1 MPNYEWS
8 CLACGNANC
17 SGTSTCKD
25 CGCSESASLQQI
37 KTFRQNFVNTGG
49 AILSSAGKLHEDG
62 ENEILTVFAKL
73 ILKIIVDPW
82 LPSIK
87 K

>member
-17 SGTSTCKD
+17 SSTSICKD
-25 CGCSESASLQQI
+25 CGCSASASLQQI
-37 KTFRQNFVNTGG
+37 KHFRQNFVDAGG
-49 AILSSAGKLHEDG
+49 TILSTAGKLHEVG
-62 ENEILTVFAKL
+62 ENEILSVFIKL
-73 ILKIIVDPW
+73 ILKIVVDPW